1 MYCKYC
7 GKEIAKDSSFCCFC
21 GKSLEETTVSPT
33 VSVPKTEPTPVAEN
47 EIAPSCAPVVENEI
61 APSCAPVLENELIV
75 LEKAE
80 EKKEEKKEEKVF
92 DIPPTEKK
100 PSKAHKVFHKIAKIC
115 SLVGLILTIVAFV
128 CGLVSIIGLVIA
140 NVGLSSG
147 DAEYV
152 TTLLGLELWYST
164 HSLASSI
171 ITLAA
176 ELALI
181 GFVFALIQKID
192 SKQKGF
198 SIAVFV
204 VSLIVAVIVVIIG
217 VFGVV
222 AYAQDYLNQLET
234 SWFSN
239 IFLDLINY

>member
-80 EKKEEKKEEKVF
+80 EKKEEKVF

-115 SLVGLILTIVAFV
+115 SLVGLIMTLVAFL
-128 CGLVSIIGLVIA
+128 CGLVAIIGLVIA
-140 NVGLSSG
+140 NVGLSLEDS
-147 DAEYV
+147 EYV

-222 AYAQDYLNQLET
+222 AYAQDFLNQLET